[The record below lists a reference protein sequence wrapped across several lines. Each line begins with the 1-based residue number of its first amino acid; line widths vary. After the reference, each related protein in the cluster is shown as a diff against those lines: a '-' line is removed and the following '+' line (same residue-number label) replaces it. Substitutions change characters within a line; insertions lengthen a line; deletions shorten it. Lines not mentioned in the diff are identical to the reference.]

1 LDLPVSRFTAAEIY
15 GVFWPRHISGVTW
28 VNTTAGRLRKGD
40 RFLPFENILFLITN
54 SETEMITV
62 FSGGNWLLKENK
74 HPKILL
80 QFYHLR
86 Q

>member
-1 LDLPVSRFTAAEIY
+1 M
-15 GVFWPRHISGVTW
+15 
-28 VNTTAGRLRKGD
+28 NTTAGRLRKGD